1 MSYKAIVI
9 ILSEVKAKGVE
20 EKKEAPDAL
29 IREMLP
35 AEEYEIETLN
45 MAGCPAE
52 ELKKTLID
60 ICDNKKANLILT
72 TGGSGLTK
80 RDSAPEATQA
90 VLEHQLPG
98 IAEAIRA
105 ESMKQTPRGMLYRGV
120 SGTRADTLIVNLP
133 GKSWAVKESFEVIF
147 PVVTRIVEFL
157 AQA

>member
-1 MSYKAIVI
+1 MSYKTI
-9 ILSEVKAKGVE
+9 IITLSEVKAKGVE

-35 AEEYEIETLN
+35 AEFEIETLN
-45 MAGCPAE
+45 MADCPAE
-52 ELKKTLID
+52 ELTKTLVD
-60 ICDNKKANLILT
+60 LCDSKKANLILT

-80 RDSAPEATQA
+80 RDNAPEATQA

-98 IAEAIRA
+98 IVEAIRA
-105 ESMKQTPRGMLYRGV
+105 ESMKRTPRGMLYRGV
-120 SGTRADTLIVNLP
+120 SGTRGETLIVNLP

-157 AQA
+157 AQD

>member
-1 MSYKAIVI
+1 MSYKTI
-9 ILSEVKAKGVE
+9 IITLSEVKAKGVE

-35 AEEYEIETLN
+35 AEFEIETLN

-52 ELKKTLID
+52 ELTKTLVD
-60 ICDNKKANLILT
+60 LCDSKKANLILT

-80 RDSAPEATQA
+80 RDNAPEATQA

-98 IAEAIRA
+98 IVEAIRA
-105 ESMKQTPRGMLYRGV
+105 ESMKRTPRGMLYRGV

>member
-1 MSYKAIVI
+1 MSYKTI
-9 ILSEVKAKGVE
+9 IITLSEVKAKGVE

-35 AEEYEIETLN
+35 AEFEIETLN
-45 MAGCPAE
+45 MADCPAE
-52 ELKKTLID
+52 ELTKTLVD
-60 ICDNKKANLILT
+60 LCDSKKANLILT

-80 RDSAPEATQA
+80 RDNAPEATQA

-98 IAEAIRA
+98 IVEAIRA
-105 ESMKQTPRGMLYRGV
+105 ETMKRTPRGMLYRGV
-120 SGTRADTLIVNLP
+120 SGTRGETLIVNLP

-157 AQA
+157 AQD

>member
-35 AEEYEIETLN
+35 AED
-45 MAGCPAE
+45 
-52 ELKKTLID
+52 LKKTLID

-80 RDSAPEATQA
+80 RDSAPEATQS
-90 VLEHQLPG
+90 VLEHELPG

-105 ESMKQTPRGMLYRGV
+105 ESMKKTPRGMLYRGV